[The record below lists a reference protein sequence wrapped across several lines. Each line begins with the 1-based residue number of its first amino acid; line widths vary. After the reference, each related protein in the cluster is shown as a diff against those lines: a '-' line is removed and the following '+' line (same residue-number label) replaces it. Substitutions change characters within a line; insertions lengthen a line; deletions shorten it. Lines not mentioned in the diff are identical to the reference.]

1 MDTPTTPVATIATN
15 RLRRRWLTLGL
26 GSFALLGLAYGA
38 YWAHTLR
45 YRQSTDDAYVSGNVV
60 QITPQIVGTVIGI
73 GVDDTQFVQAG
84 TPLVRL
90 DQADAK
96 VALDQAEAELA
107 KTVREV
113 RTLYA
118 TSSQLQALVDQRQ
131 SDLSMAQEDLAR
143 RERLGASGA
152 ISGEELHHAR
162 DAARGAAAA
171 LLSAAQQLRAGR
183 ARTDGTDIEDHPDV
197 RNAAA
202 QVRSAY
208 LAYSRTMLPAPVSGF
223 IAKRNVQLGQR
234 VSPGV
239 SLMAIVPLDEVWV
252 DANFKEPQL
261 AAMRAGQRVTLN
273 ADLYGHSVIYH
284 GTVAGFGAGTG
295 SVFSLLPAQNAT
307 GNWIKII
314 QRVPVRIALDP
325 RELAAHPLQIGLS
338 MRAEVDTH
346 DRSGPRLPQVARSD
360 AGYATE
366 VFDANDLTAER
377 RVRAIILANEPQ
389 RASGLPSTRK
399 HLAAVTA
406 LPSAAVSSD
415 APVYAARTPAR

>member
-1 MDTPTTPVATIATN
+1 MQSSEEHPMETPATPSNSSATR
-15 RLRRRWLTLGL
+15 RLRSRWLSLGL

-45 YRQSTDDAYVSGNVV
+45 YRESTDDAYVSGNIV
-60 QITPQIVGTVIGI
+60 QITPQIAGTVVGI
-73 GVDDTQFVQAG
+73 GVDDTQYVEAG

-96 VALDQAEAELA
+96 VALDEAEAVLA
-107 KTVREV
+107 RTVREV

-118 TSSQLQALVDQRQ
+118 NASQLEALVRQRESDQALTQQ
-131 SDLSMAQEDLAR
+131 DLAR
-143 RERLGASGA
+143 RERLGDSGA
-152 ISGEELHHAR
+152 ISSEELQHAR

-171 LLSAAQQLRAGR
+171 LQSAEQQLRAAR
-183 ARTDGTDIEDHPDV
+183 ARTDGTTIEDHPDV

-208 LAYSRTMLPAPVSGF
+208 LAYERTTLPAPVAGIVARKS
-223 IAKRNVQLGQR
+223 VQLGQR
-234 VSPGV
+234 VAPGLT
-239 SLMAIVPLDEVWV
+239 LMSIVPLEQVWV

-261 AAMRAGQRVTLN
+261 SMMRVGQPVTLS
-273 ADLYGHSVIYH
+273 ADLYGHSIVYH

-314 QRVPVRIALDP
+314 QRVPVRVALNV
-325 RELAAHPLQIGLS
+325 RELASHPLQIGLS

-346 DRSGPRLPQVARSD
+346 DRNGPRLPQVARWQP
-360 AGYATE
+360 GYATD
-366 VFDANDLTAER
+366 VFGEHDSLAEQ
-377 RVRAIILANEPQ
+377 RVHSIIIANEAGRPVAPAPGDG
-389 RASGLPSTRK
+389 RLAHRETPSQ
-399 HLAAVTA
+399 
-406 LPSAAVSSD
+406 D
-415 APVYAARTPAR
+415 APL